1 MGLTALVI
9 RAQQSFCIPTGGA
22 ARGIEALKLAL
33 RRLGITML
41 LRMGAGM
48 RWH

>member
-1 MGLTALVI
+1 MGLTALVM
-9 RAQQSFCIPTGGA
+9 RAQHSFCVTTGGV

-41 LRMGAGM
+41 LRMGTGM
-48 RWH
+48 